1 MINKTILV
9 GRLVK
14 DAELRYTSTGVAV
27 ANFRMAVNRPFS
39 NNNGEKEADYINC
52 ITWRKQAENLSQFT
66 QKGDMIGIDGRIQ
79 TRSYD
84 NNDKQRVFVTEVVA
98 DSVQFLQTKGNKNGQ
113 TQTQNS
119 SAPQQSPPSQMEPMD
134 DFGVDD
140 LPF

>member
-1 MINKTILV
+1 MINKAILV

-27 ANFRMAVNRPFS
+27 ANFRVAVNRPFS

-79 TRSYD
+79 SRSYD
-84 NNDKQRVFVTEVVA
+84 GNDNKRVFVTEVVA
-98 DSVQFLQTKGNKNGQ
+98 DSVQFLQTKGNKKES
-113 TQTQNS
+113 TQPQKSSNS
-119 SAPQQSPPSQMEPMD
+119 QSPPSQMDPLNIYD
-134 DFGVDD
+134 DD